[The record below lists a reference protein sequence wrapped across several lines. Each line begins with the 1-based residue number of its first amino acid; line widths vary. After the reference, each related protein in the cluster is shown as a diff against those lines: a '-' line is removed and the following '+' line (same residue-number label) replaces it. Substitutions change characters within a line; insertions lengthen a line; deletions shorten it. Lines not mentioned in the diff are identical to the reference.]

1 MIFFF
6 LLLSLPIFSKELL
19 IEGDRIE
26 YRDGLISAS
35 SKTTLV
41 FEDIKIT
48 SDAIEIKDDEILCF
62 SGYLSTENFQF
73 FGKKIKKEKNRIT
86 IENGWFST
94 CPNRNPHYR
103 LSSKNITIGP
113 KIVRASNIT
122 LRIGNFPI
130 FYIPFY
136 SYPLKAKDSPYSIG
150 IGRSDSLGIF
160 VKTRYNY
167 SLKEKQIGFLLDYYQ
182 KKGAG
187 FGIESQSFLGYSS
200 KERYVLDSFYKK
212 KDGCIRIEK
221 SFDRLVSYDYLKGEI
236 KDKTKS
242 YFMLE
247 KSGSSS
253 LGRIV
258 FEEDDYFSKKT
269 KYIPKGNLFF
279 RGTNIKGVVAS
290 LDISGENVKEDIYS
304 QNFTINPRI
313 SKQIKIGGI
322 PFLQTFDFKVKDG
335 GSYSLSSLSNIRL
348 QNKNV
353 KFDLGYLRE
362 DKEDRIPFLIE
373 GFLSN
378 VMGSIEGEFL
388 LKDKE
393 FDNIMFLF
401 STKKGRFSF
410 IFDGRYKNDRINA
423 SLNMGFQEEKYAI
436 DLFWEILEKK
446 EDFIASS
453 IFLRKSEDFSFKL
466 TGYNGGEDYVEL
478 LIMKALHCV
487 NLDFKINT
495 KGDFGLNLNLK

>member
-6 LLLSLPIFSKELL
+6 LLLSLPIFSEELL

-26 YRDGLISAS
+26 YRDGLISSS
-35 SKTTLV
+35 SKTTLI
-41 FEDIKIT
+41 FKDIKMT
-48 SDAIEIKDDEILCF
+48 SDAIEIKDDEILC
-62 SGYLSTENFQF
+62 SSCYLSTENLQF

-94 CPNRNPHYR
+94 CPNKKPHYQ
-103 LSSKNITIGP
+103 LFSKNIVIGP
-113 KIVRASNIT
+113 KIVKASNII
-122 LRIGNFPI
+122 LKIGNFPI

-136 SYPLKAKDSPYSIG
+136 SYPLKAKDSPWSIG
-150 IGRSDSLGIF
+150 IGRADSLGFF

-187 FGIESQSFLGYSS
+187 FGIESQSFLGYSN
-200 KERYVLDSFYKK
+200 KEKYLLDSFYKK

-221 SFDRLVSYDYLKGEI
+221 SSDRLVSYDYLKGDI

-247 KSGSSS
+247 KRGSSS

-258 FEEDDYFSKKT
+258 FEEDDYFFKKT
-269 KYIPKGNLFF
+269 KYIPKGNVFF

-290 LDISGENVKEDIYS
+290 LDISGENVKEDTYT
-304 QNFTINPRI
+304 QNFTINPI
-313 SKQIKIGGI
+313 LSKQIKIGNI

-348 QNKNV
+348 ISTKDI
-353 KFDLGYLRE
+353 KLDFGYLKERS
-362 DKEDRIPFLIE
+362 DKILFLQE
-373 GFLSN
+373 GYFSN
-378 VMGSIEGEFL
+378 AMGSIEGEFL

-393 FDNIMFLF
+393 FDNVMFLF

-410 IFDGRYKNDRINA
+410 IFDGRYKNDRVNA
-423 SLNMGFQEEKYAI
+423 SLNMGFQEEKYGI
-436 DLFWEILEKK
+436 ELFWLIKEKK
-446 EDFIASS
+446 EDVISSS

-478 LIMKALHCV
+478 LIMKALHCI

-495 KGDFGLNLNLK
+495 KGDFGLNLNLR